1 MNILILDGYNLIHR
15 AAHGF
20 KKGDHHVIFNFFR
33 GLRPIVE
40 KFKPT
45 QAYFVTEGIPT
56 GNIELHSGYKAN
68 RKSHSTEFKRQLGTC
83 IEILQA
89 SFPLV
94 TVYHPDFEADD
105 VIDGLIRYW
114 HPSDNVVVV
123 SSDTDFIQL
132 LNEFTNVKIWNPI
145 KKKYVITPD
154 YDYVQWKALRGDPTD
169 AIPGIPGVG
178 DKTAHKLVK
187 DTNLLQERLKD
198 ASFKDIFHR
207 NLKLVK
213 FFDLGEKMNELQL
226 SKPFRDWDAV
236 RRRFYEFK
244 FFSII
249 NDKSWQA
256 FVITFDPLW
265 FSFRKNHSI
274 QEINRL

>member
-45 QAYFVTEGIPT
+45 QAYFVTEGTPT
-56 GNIELHSGYKAN
+56 GNIELHSEYKAN
-68 RKSHSTEFKRQLGTC
+68 RKSHSQEFKRQLTTC
-83 IEILQA
+83 IEILQTH
-89 SFPLV
+89 FPLL
-94 TVYHPDFEADD
+94 TVNHPDYEADD
-105 VIDGLIRYW
+105 VVDGLIRHW
-114 HPSDNVVVV
+114 HPSDNVVVI

-132 LNEFTNVKIWNPI
+132 LNEFDNVKIWNPI
-145 KKKYVITPD
+145 KKKYVVTPD
-154 YDYVQWKALRGDPTD
+154 YDYVRWKALRGDPTD

-178 DKTAHKLVK
+178 DKTAYKLIK
-187 DTNLLQERLKD
+187 DVNLLQERLAD
-198 ASFKDIFHR
+198 VTFKETFYR
-207 NLKLVK
+207 NIKLIK

-226 SKPFRDWDAV
+226 SKPSRDWDTV
-236 RRRFYEFK
+236 RRRFGELE

-249 NDKSWQA
+249 NDKSWQN
-256 FVITFDPLW
+256 FVMTFDPLW
-265 FSFRKNHSI
+265 LSFKRHRSL
-274 QEINRL
+274 EEVNRC